1 MEKFNINRFGQVFMR
16 LLMVRK
22 KTYTTFF
29 LATTILFTLATVLSC
44 NPFRLESF
52 TAGEMS
58 SMLVSGT
65 AFCIG
70 LMIAVQGICAS
81 FIVSDLKTKQD
92 KIQEL
97 MLPATNLEKF
107 VARLLGSTLFVLLIM
122 FIAFALSD
130 VLQQL
135 LNMLIHK
142 GSRASM
148 LVSLFS
154 DLDMFSNLP
163 QDAKS
168 AVWVYL
174 LGAVSSFSVFALGGM
189 LFRKVAWLK
198 TSIAVFLII
207 VIGLSLFVASP
218 TWSIP
223 RPLTSLP
230 FRAIGLF
237 GRMYLAVWPYPFRA
251 SGSPTVSIAVCKR
264 SITDGLIYKGITPI
278 RHSL

>member
-29 LATTILFTLATVLSC
+29 LTTTILFTLATVLSC

-207 VIGLSLFVASP
+207 VIGLSLFVGFAYVVYTQTP
-218 TWSIP
+218 YVVALP
-223 RPLTSLP
+223 RHWP
-230 FRAIGLF
+230 FWANVLGS
-237 GRMYLAVWPYPFRA
+237 LAVSVPCLWLSYRLYCRLQ
-251 SGSPTVSIAVCKR
+251 AVNNR
-264 SITDGLIYKGITPI
+264 WINI
-278 RHSL
+278 